1 MPVRFRITGEMYES
15 AAVGTISTF
24 AGIGL
29 SSILDGVMGTDAS
42 NLVGLVFESVIDYYG
57 QKLVFAPKGS
67 GRGAFRAARFLAGKA
82 AAIAVTQG
90 IFVACMRAA
99 PPKYRTDPVGIQ
111 VIRLGAS
118 VLAWVPH
125 FFLRKY
131 WIFV

>member
-1 MPVRFRITGEMYES
+1 MPFRFRITGEMYES

-57 QKLVFAPKGS
+57 QKLVFAPKAS
-67 GRGAFRAARFLAGKA
+67 GKGEFRGMRFLAGKA
-82 AAIAVTQG
+82 AAIAITQG
-90 IFVACMRAA
+90 IFVACIRVAPARYRA
-99 PPKYRTDPVGIQ
+99 DPVGIQ

-118 VLAWVPH
+118 ALAWIPH
-125 FFLRKY
+125 FLLRKY
-131 WIFV
+131 WIFA